1 MARTSVSELTDG
13 QRVEELF
20 LVRDSQ
26 FGNTKKG
33 QPYARLRLGD
43 ASGTINAIF
52 WDIPGASADTLRQN
66 KFLTV
71 RGSVRTYQGSLQ
83 VNIDSIKAAV
93 VPPEKQGDFLPT
105 SDVDIDALFAR
116 FEEIMSEVS
125 NPHLAGFVKAFF
137 ADEKLSAGLRTAPA
151 AVRMH
156 HACIGGLLEHTASMA
171 EAALA
176 LSGHYEFLDRSL
188 LLVGVLIHDIGKI
201 EEFDYDGGISYSD
214 PGRLVGHIVIGIGII
229 ERVAAAVEGFPK
241 ALLDVLKH
249 YILSHHGVPEFGAIR
264 SPMTAEALTLHYIDN
279 LDAKLSA
286 YQHAIDEPAAADSN
300 WTAYQKMFEGY
311 LYRGDPFAEVAGQ
324 DEVSGQDEGAQ
335 DDTGV
340 RGGSDGGGLF

>member
-1 MARTSVSELTDG
+1 MARTSVRELTDG
-13 QRVEELF
+13 LRVDELF
-20 LVRDSQ
+20 LVRDCQ

-43 ASGTINAIF
+43 ASGTIGAIF
-52 WDIPGASADTLRQN
+52 WDIPGAAADAVRQN

-71 RGSVRTYQGSLQ
+71 RGSVRTYQGALQ
-83 VNIDSIKAAV
+83 VNIESVRAAD

-105 SDVDIDALFAR
+105 TEADVDELFAR
-116 FEEIMSEVS
+116 IEEIMAEVS
-125 NPHLAGFVKAFF
+125 NPHLSGFVNAFF
-137 ADEKLSAGLRTAPA
+137 ADEKLVAALRTAPA
-151 AVRMH
+151 AVQMH
-156 HACIGGLLEHTASMA
+156 HACIGGLLEHTVSMA

-176 LSGHYEFLDRSL
+176 LSGHYDFLDRGL

-201 EEFDYDGGISYSD
+201 EEFNYDGGIAYSD

-229 ERVAAAVEGFPK
+229 ERVAASVEGFPK

-264 SPMTAEALTLHYIDN
+264 SPMTAEALALHYIDN

-286 YQHAIDEPAAADSN
+286 YQRAVDEPVAAGSN

-311 LYRGDPFAEVAGQ
+311 LYRGDPLAEAAGQ
-324 DEVSGQDEGAQ
+324 DEGTG

-340 RGGSDGGGLF
+340 RGGADGPGLF